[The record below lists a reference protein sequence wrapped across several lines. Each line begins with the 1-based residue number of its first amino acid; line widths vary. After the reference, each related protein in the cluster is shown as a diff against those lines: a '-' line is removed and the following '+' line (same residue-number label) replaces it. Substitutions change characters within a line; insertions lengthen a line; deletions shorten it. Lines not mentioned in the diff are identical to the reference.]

1 MWKQRVQNGK
11 VSFGVERST
20 FLINEKDTLI
30 AEKRQVQVDGHV
42 AEMLEAIR

>member
-1 MWKQRVQNGK
+1 MRDEK

-20 FLINEKDTLI
+20 FLINEKGILV